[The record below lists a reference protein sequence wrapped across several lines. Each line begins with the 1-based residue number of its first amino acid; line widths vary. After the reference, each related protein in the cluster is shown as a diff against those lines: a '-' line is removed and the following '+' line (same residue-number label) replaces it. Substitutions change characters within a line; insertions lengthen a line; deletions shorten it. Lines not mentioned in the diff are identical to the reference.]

1 MNELESFIKRH
12 NISEK
17 DVYLLSKLES
27 LKKIETSKNIK
38 KITLKQD
45 AILKNYSLTEPE
57 KIKLFEMLENSI
69 FHQIKE
75 NVIKY
80 RDFENEILLESAS
93 NKTNKKKIIIFIS
106 VFFGVLVLFNLV
118 GNNNNS
124 SYNNSQKVQNSQNC
138 NQSNHEMFV
147 KNRFINTGKT
157 VTGIR
162 IEQTFDCGYLFLVE
176 GMDFE
181 HGLGFDCYVTTDS
194 SSGEIQIINSQ
205 CETL

>member
-17 DVYLLSKLES
+17 DMYLLSKLES
-27 LKKIETSKNIK
+27 LKKIETSKNINR
-38 KITLKQD
+38 ITLKQE

-80 RDFENEILLESAS
+80 RDFENEILLESGS
-93 NKTNKKKIIIFIS
+93 NKTSKKKIIIFIS

-118 GNNNNS
+118 GNKNNS
-124 SYNNSQKVQNSQNC
+124 SYNNSNSYYNDSTTSKC
-138 NQSNHEMFV
+138 SDMESYNQGYQEGKLQRGVLIDCDTYYPYPGWANNKECFCKGFNDG
-147 KNRFINTGKT
+147 KN
-157 VTGIR
+157 
-162 IEQTFDCGYLFLVE
+162 Q
-176 GMDFE
+176 
-181 HGLGFDCYVTTDS
+181 
-194 SSGEIQIINSQ
+194 
-205 CETL
+205 

>member
-17 DVYLLSKLES
+17 EVYLLSKLES
-27 LKKIETSKNIK
+27 LKKIETSKNIN
-38 KITLKQD
+38 KITLKQE

-80 RDFENEILLESAS
+80 RDFENEILLESGS

-106 VFFGVLVLFNLV
+106 VFFGVLVLFNLF
-118 GNNNNS
+118 GNKNNSNS
-124 SYNNSQKVQNSQNC
+124 SYSGTSTYSEPCDDMESYNNGVSFGRLQRGGFPDCDTYYYDGAATNKDC
-138 NQSNHEMFV
+138 WCKGFLKGQSE
-147 KNRFINTGKT
+147 
-157 VTGIR
+157 
-162 IEQTFDCGYLFLVE
+162 
-176 GMDFE
+176 
-181 HGLGFDCYVTTDS
+181 
-194 SSGEIQIINSQ
+194 
-205 CETL
+205 